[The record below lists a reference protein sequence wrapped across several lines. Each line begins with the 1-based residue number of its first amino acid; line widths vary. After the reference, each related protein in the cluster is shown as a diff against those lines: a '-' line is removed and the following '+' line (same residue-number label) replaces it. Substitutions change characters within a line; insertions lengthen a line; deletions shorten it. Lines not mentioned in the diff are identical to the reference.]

1 MKTLEINDRGIKVLE
16 DGEIINQALFKE
28 YEEIPFE
35 VKELLLIYDAPENI
49 MLRISFS
56 LDEEIVFEI
65 KKVIKEVGW
74 TLKESCKV
82 SKKIKML
89 LILVVIL
96 ELFFLCIIFF
106 KVSSLEKQV
115 FELRKEN
122 VNSRKIISSFDER
135 IKIIPNEE
143 NKVNVFQKSDLN
155 NFLVFLSEVSRIS
168 GVNYEKIQFLDKKIL
183 ISGFGRNMSNLSK
196 LKKFISGYEKIKESK
211 FDFIKKEGEELYFL
225 IELDQE

>member
-49 MLRISFS
+49 ILRISFS